1 MHKLGGV
8 GVLGRGAPMLRL
20 NRPVG
25 AFPRL
30 EARLAAIHLAGRQ
43 GAEREERE
51 ERKEEGTGC
60 RECGGSADAT
70 HEEPRSKSPS
80 GDSGSSSDSDT
91 SSGSDSDSDSD
102 SDCGCVTG
110 KEVEKHWHFDTR
122 DS

>member
-1 MHKLGGV
+1 M
-8 GVLGRGAPMLRL
+8 GRGAPMLRL

-30 EARLAAIHLAGRQ
+30 EARLAAIRLAGRQ

-80 GDSGSSSDSDT
+80 GDSSSSSDSDT